1 MFKNHTPKFIIHA
14 VLLLSGFVAMAQN
27 YPSEWKKFTS
37 DAYFHDIESGVKKQE
52 ALDLAR
58 TNLARQI
65 QVKVNEVSQM
75 NKQAV
80 NGKTSILYQSTK
92 TMSTDLD
99 MNLSETKSYFNDDQ
113 GKYYVI
119 AYINK
124 ENACNFYENE
134 VKMLINNTSSAITT
148 ADNYINTG
156 FKSKAKTELQNALA
170 MFDNAAKP
178 FFWLNVFGYDT
189 YQLQQFL
196 DRINGNLQV
205 VKQKLAD
212 LEYGTT
218 YCVVCDADLFGQRYV
233 KLMNEVKGE
242 LSASG
247 CNFVDDPSAA
257 DYVIHITASARKYN
271 EFQGAYFTY
280 IDAAIAI
287 DKKATNQRI
296 FEDEISVKGAHTLG
310 YNEAAR
316 DGYKKISKEISK
328 TLKNNIKQ

>member
-1 MFKNHTPKFIIHA
+1 MKRFFAT
-14 VLLLSGFVAMAQN
+14 VLFLAAGMTAMAQN
-27 YPSEWKKFTS
+27 YPSDWVKYTT
-37 DAYFHDIESGVKKQE
+37 DGYFHDIESADNSQY
-52 ALDLAR
+52 ALDQAR

-65 QVKVNEVSQM
+65 QVKVAEVSRM
-75 NKQAV
+75 DKEAV
-80 NGKTSILYQSTK
+80 NGKTSILYRSTK
-92 TMSTDLD
+92 QFSTDLD
-99 MNLSETKSYFNDDQ
+99 MALSETRSHFNSSQ
-113 GKYYVI
+113 GKYYAI
-119 AYINK
+119 AFINK
-124 ENACNFYENE
+124 AKACNFYENE
-134 VKMLINNTSSAITT
+134 VKMLISNTSSAIST

-156 FKSKAKTELQNALA
+156 FKSKAKTELQNALN
-170 MFDNAAKP
+170 MFDDAAKP
-178 FFWLNVFGYDT
+178 FFWLNVFGFDT
-189 YQLQQFL
+189 YQLQQYL
-196 DRINGNLQV
+196 NRINGNLQT

-233 KLMNEVKGE
+233 KLKNEVKGE

-247 CNFVDDPSAA
+247 CNFVDDQSAA
-257 DYVIHITASARKYN
+257 DYVIHISASARKYN

-316 DGYKKISKEISK
+316 DGYKKITKEIAK
-328 TLKNNIKQ
+328 TLKDNIKQ